1 VEGQQSAEERTEVIR
16 ALLVLAMNDSDF
28 LRDVRYAPASALSR
42 YGFTLR
48 NEEMD
53 GVITYLIQNAGL
65 SDEGMA
71 RDLGGYFPPGV
82 VDARWH

>member
-1 VEGQQSAEERTEVIR
+1 V
-16 ALLVLAMNDSDF
+16 
-28 LRDVRYAPASALSR
+28 LSR

-65 SDEGMA
+65 SDEEMA
-71 RDLGGYFPPGV
+71 RNLGVYFPPGV
-82 VDARWH
+82 VEARWH

>member
-1 VEGQQSAEERTEVIR
+1 VEGQQPAEERTEVIR
-16 ALLVLAMNDSDF
+16 ALLVLAMNDAEF
-28 LRDVRYAPASALSR
+28 LRDVKDAPASALSR

-65 SDEGMA
+65 SDEEMA
-71 RDLGGYFPPGV
+71 RDLGVYFPPGV
-82 VDARWH
+82 VEARWH